1 MVYFARHCPGRAG
14 WHLALLTPILEDLRV
29 CQSWAMAML
38 SLGLTSGRGTCAQ
51 GTGRVFTESRESRE
65 VY

>member
-1 MVYFARHCPGRAG
+1 MVYFERHCPGRAG
-14 WHLALLTPILEDLRV
+14 WHLALLTPILADLRV